1 VSWFLACVHVHTSGS
16 FLARHHRRIAPQH
29 TDTQQGHTGRMPQA
43 RRRTTSSNR
52 TMRGACKEVSDP
64 RHRDAAG
71 RQAASH
77 LADTGAMTTRGMQA
91 IAGNQTGS
99 QDMQALVTEASRSPP
114 VQEALYSE
122 YPCSISSPNV
132 DRQGGTDKKKPLPQ
146 TRKGRQVLQDL
157 LSVITDTRTTGW
169 AFPARLSF
177 GTAHRQRSASQPH

>member
-1 VSWFLACVHVHTSGS
+1 
-16 FLARHHRRIAPQH
+16 
-29 TDTQQGHTGRMPQA
+29 RMPQA

-114 VQEALYSE
+114 LQEALYSE

-157 LSVITDTRTTGW
+157 LSVI
-169 AFPARLSF
+169 
-177 GTAHRQRSASQPH
+177 